1 MHLPNIGSKNV
12 PQQFEAQKI
21 QYPDEL
27 PEVEGR
33 TGHEQVYGIA
43 DPPFEVVSK
52 HPVIVLEMAD
62 DWFDGG
68 PAAKACPSLAF
79 IVFSLR
85 AFA

>member
-1 MHLPNIGSKNV
+1 M

-33 TGHEQVYGIA
+33 TGHEQIHGIA
-43 DPPFEVVSK
+43 DPAFEVVSK
-52 HPVIVLEMAD
+52 HPVIVFEMAD

-68 PAAKACPSLAF
+68 PAAKALSGFALLMFSFWPLA
-79 IVFSLR
+79 
-85 AFA
+85 

>member
-33 TGHEQVYGIA
+33 TGHEQVHGIT
-43 DPPFEVVSK
+43 DPSFEVISQ
-52 HPVIVLEMAD
+52 HPVIALEMAD
-62 DWFDGG
+62 DWLDGG
-68 PAAKACPSLAF
+68 PAAKA
-79 IVFSLR
+79 FSG
-85 AFA
+85 FALLMFSFWPFA